1 MSKKRQPG
9 RPRIPKSQR
18 KTPDDYGERLN
29 VRINPDTIRRLKQLA
44 ANRKN
49 TFTAE
54 VAAALL
60 SWLDAE

>member
-29 VRINPDTIRRLKQLA
+29 VRINPDTIQRMKTLA
-44 ANRKN
+44 EEHGNPL
-49 TFTAE
+49 TVE
-54 VAAALL
+54 VTAALL

>member
-29 VRINPDTIRRLKQLA
+29 VRIDPDTIKRLKQLA
-44 ANRKN
+44 EKHEN

-54 VAAALL
+54 VANALL

>member
-1 MSKKRQPG
+1 MIKKRKPG

-29 VRINPDTIRRLKQLA
+29 VRIDPDTIKRLKQLA
-44 ANRKN
+44 EKHEN

-54 VAAALL
+54 VANALL